1 MLGGVV
7 VTYNGINA
15 AILAMTGGAADSVP
29 LGVEPILFGLFA
41 TGWDFLLLGTGPDCR
56 EGGGCMTQAMN
67 DREIRMDRMRY
78 VKNTSSSRLC
88 YLAILLNVLYFVSI
102 YKSDVGSWYYQ
113 ILVGG
118 SIVYNLLF
126 MLMAFLASE
135 GVKNYQKNFSWLLYV
150 LGALQIAR
158 IFILP
163 MQAHQ
168 AMIKIGSEEV
178 AVMQNAQFIRCIIYL
193 AGSAACLIAA
203 ALINQRKA
211 DALAKHI
218 GTIGKEAA

>member
-1 MLGGVV
+1 
-7 VTYNGINA
+7 
-15 AILAMTGGAADSVP
+15 
-29 LGVEPILFGLFA
+29 
-41 TGWDFLLLGTGPDCR
+41 
-56 EGGGCMTQAMN
+56 MTQAMN
-67 DREIRMDRMRY
+67 DRDIRTDRMRY

-88 YLAILLNVLYFVSI
+88 YLAILLNVLYFISI

-126 MLMAFLASE
+126 MLMTFLASE
-135 GVKNYQKNFSWLLYV
+135 GVKNYQKNFSWLMYT
-150 LGALQIAR
+150 LGILQIGR

-168 AMIKIGSEEV
+168 AIIKIGSEETT
-178 AVMQNAQFIRCIIYL
+178 VMQTAQFVFCIICL

-203 ALINQRKA
+203 ALINQRKCTQ
-211 DALAKHI
+211 LEGHLKSLEAK
-218 GTIGKEAA
+218 GAA

>member
-1 MLGGVV
+1 
-7 VTYNGINA
+7 
-15 AILAMTGGAADSVP
+15 
-29 LGVEPILFGLFA
+29 
-41 TGWDFLLLGTGPDCR
+41 
-56 EGGGCMTQAMN
+56 MTQAMN
-67 DREIRMDRMRY
+67 DREIRTDRMRY

-126 MLMAFLASE
+126 MLMTFLASE
-135 GVKNYQKNFSWLLYV
+135 GVKNYQKNFSWLLYA
-150 LGALQIAR
+150 LGILQVVR

-168 AMIKIGSEEV
+168 AVVKLGSEETT
-178 AVMQNAQFIRCIIYL
+178 VMQTAQFIRCIIYL

-211 DALAKHI
+211 DALARHSAM
-218 GTIGKEAA
+218 IGKEAA

>member
-1 MLGGVV
+1 
-7 VTYNGINA
+7 
-15 AILAMTGGAADSVP
+15 
-29 LGVEPILFGLFA
+29 
-41 TGWDFLLLGTGPDCR
+41 
-56 EGGGCMTQAMN
+56 MTQAMN
-67 DREIRMDRMRY
+67 DREIRTDRMRF

-88 YLAILLNVLYFVSI
+88 YLAILLNVLYFISI

-135 GVKNYQKNFSWLLYV
+135 GVKNYQANFSWLLYA
-150 LGALQIAR
+150 LGILQVAR

-168 AMIKIGSEEV
+168 AVIKIGSAETV
-178 AVMQNAQFIRCIIYL
+178 VMQTPQFIRCVVYL

-203 ALINQRKA
+203 AVINQRKA
-211 DALAKHI
+211 AALARHT
-218 GTIGKEAA
+218 GMIGKEAA

>member
-1 MLGGVV
+1 
-7 VTYNGINA
+7 
-15 AILAMTGGAADSVP
+15 
-29 LGVEPILFGLFA
+29 
-41 TGWDFLLLGTGPDCR
+41 
-56 EGGGCMTQAMN
+56 MTQAMN

-178 AVMQNAQFIRCIIYL
+178 AVMQTAQFIRCIIYL